1 MGASNQTP
9 YSTHGFKQTWQL
21 LLQPEATKM
30 SFPFQLFF
38 FVKCIIQYSTSKL
51 ATQRAILPVQI
62 NAYLG
67 QLVTKRPRPQINT
80 MGLVN
85 ILKSQEE
92 GGLVI
97 A

>member
-1 MGASNQTP
+1 
-9 YSTHGFKQTWQL
+9 
-21 LLQPEATKM
+21 M

-51 ATQRAILPVQI
+51 ATQRAVLRVQI

-80 MGLVN
+80 TMGLVN

>member
-1 MGASNQTP
+1 
-9 YSTHGFKQTWQL
+9 
-21 LLQPEATKM
+21 M

-38 FVKCIIQYSTSKL
+38 FVKCIIQYSTKL
-51 ATQRAILPVQI
+51 ATQRAVLPVQI

-80 MGLVN
+80 TMGLVN

>member
-1 MGASNQTP
+1 
-9 YSTHGFKQTWQL
+9 
-21 LLQPEATKM
+21 M

-51 ATQRAILPVQI
+51 ATQRAVLPVQI

-80 MGLVN
+80 TMGLVN

-97 A
+97 ARLNYYYPS